1 MSKRVIRVDEKLPL
15 AETIPLSLQ
24 HLFAMFGSTVL
35 VPMLFKVNPATVLLF
50 NGIGTILYLILCR
63 KGRFVE
69 LADGIKRTAAAPKKK
84 NVLHLHLVSKK
95 MPGFESGLPGD
106 EEIARFL
113 RSLDKAET
121 DSKHL

>member
-1 MSKRVIRVDEKLPL
+1 MSRTKTQR
-15 AETIPLSLQ
+15 
-24 HLFAMFGSTVL
+24 FAPGYVVCSRQGRD
-35 VPMLFKVNPATVLLF
+35 K
-50 NGIGTILYLILCR
+50 GTLYLILCR